1 MNDFDE
7 FLGRNSLRRLPP
19 GAGVNHVFPD
29 MILDHFGDEAVQGT
43 AARSRLLK
51 HISALIIRLHGAF
64 DGFDLTAQSLD
75 AIQQLGLL
83 FGYVT
88 HENSSR

>member
-7 FLGRNSLRRLPP
+7 LLGRKCLRRFSP
-19 GAGVNHVFPD
+19 GAWVNHVFPD
-29 MILDHFGDEAVQGT
+29 MVLDHLRDEAVQGT

-51 HISALIIRLHGAF
+51 HIRALIIRLHGAF

-75 AIQQLGLL
+75 AIQQLRLL